1 MADISIDNTKS
12 IEISALREV
21 DGTRPFFTR
30 DIVITD
36 ERGHTITI
44 TCYANS
50 DEGEELKVSL

>member
-1 MADISIDNTKS
+1 MADISIHNTKS
-12 IEISALREV
+12 IEIGELREV

-30 DIVITD
+30 DITITD

>member
-1 MADISIDNTKS
+1 MADISIHNTKS

-44 TCYANS
+44 TCYAHS
-50 DEGEELKVSL
+50 EEGDESKVTL